1 MKTGR
6 VLCTVILSLLFSAA
20 ASAQSAFAPLDLWA
34 NAVKSGDT
42 TALTQLYSIAPPAQT
57 KTSQGVT
64 QEVGAE
70 PHFWAALAVSG
81 ISDLHPKVLEIEHL
95 QPGVVALVLRIEFN
109 LRTDSGVQ
117 PFLVEASQIWAQ
129 EGNDWRIVQTETGR
143 FGSPH
148 GAAPARAG
156 KTGYGPVPPVEKA
169 PF

>member
-70 PHFWAALAVSG
+70 PHFWSALA
-81 ISDLHPKVLEIEHL
+81 
-95 QPGVVALVLRIEFN
+95 
-109 LRTDSGVQ
+109 
-117 PFLVEASQIWAQ
+117 
-129 EGNDWRIVQTETGR
+129 
-143 FGSPH
+143 
-148 GAAPARAG
+148 ARA
-156 KTGYGPVPPVEKA
+156 
-169 PF
+169 